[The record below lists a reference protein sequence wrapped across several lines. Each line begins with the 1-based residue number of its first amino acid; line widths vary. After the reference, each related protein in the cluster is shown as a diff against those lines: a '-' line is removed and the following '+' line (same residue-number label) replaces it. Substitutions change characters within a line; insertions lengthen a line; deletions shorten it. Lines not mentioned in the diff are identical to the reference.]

1 MTDHQ
6 TNRPHSHPQLGRS
19 GWMLLVLL
27 ALLWGGSF
35 AFNELALQQMG
46 PVTIVTWRVAGGCVA
61 LWLAAG
67 LLGVRVPLDGRIWA
81 GFFVLGLLNNIV
93 PFFLIVWGQARIDS
107 GLASILNATTP
118 MFSLVL
124 AHLVTADER
133 INTRRVVGLVCGL
146 LGIVVLVGPGVL
158 SEVGV
163 SWLGQAAVL
172 GAGLSYAAAGVFGR
186 RFRGIEPMVLALG
199 MLTASS
205 VIALPIAFVL
215 EEPWTLPS
223 QAIVWLALL
232 GLAVP
237 GAAIA
242 YVLYYRILASA
253 GATNL
258 MLVTLLIPFAAIF
271 LGVTFL
277 GEAVSGAMVVGGA
290 LVLAGLAVIDGKL
303 IGAR

>member
-1 MTDHQ
+1 MT
-6 TNRPHSHPQLGRS
+6 NNPELGRR
-19 GWMLLVLL
+19 GWVLLVLL

-35 AFNELALQQMG
+35 AFNEVALGELG
-46 PVTIVTWRVAGGCVA
+46 PVTIVAWRVAGGCVA
-61 LWLAAG
+61 LWIVAG
-67 LLGVRVPLDGRIWA
+67 VLGVRVPLDGRLWA
-81 GFFVLGLLNNIV
+81 GFLVLGLLNNIV

-124 AHLVTADER
+124 AHIVTADER
-133 INTRRVVGLVCGL
+133 INTRRVVGLVLGF

-158 SEVGV
+158 KSGAGA
-163 SWLGQAAVL
+163 SWLGQGAVL
-172 GAGLSYAAAGVFGR
+172 GAGLAYAAAGVFGR

-205 VIALPIAFVL
+205 VIALPLAFVL
-215 EEPWTLPS
+215 EEPWNLPS
-223 QAIVWLALL
+223 LTSVWVALF

-242 YVLYYRILASA
+242 YVLYYQILASA

-258 MLVTLLIPFAAIF
+258 LLVTLLIPFAAIF

-277 GEAVSGAMVVGGA
+277 GEALSVGMLAGGA

-303 IGAR
+303 IGARWPV